1 MFAWLSFAVS
11 FSTGL
16 FSSTTRRILVSP
28 VVWPRA
34 CGMIFVAGCLTF
46 LLPCSP
52 RVSQAMHT
60 S

>member
-1 MFAWLSFAVS
+1 MFARLSFAVS

-16 FSSTTRRILVSP
+16 FSFTTRRILVSP
-28 VVWPRA
+28 VRWPRA
-34 CGMIFVAGCLTF
+34 YGMIFVAGCLTC
-46 LLPCSP
+46 LLPCSR